1 MERVFLLPS
10 FLPSLMP
17 SNRRR
22 LSGPHS
28 IPLHCSLERAAAARL
43 LKMAS
48 HLLILSAESELLSM
62 MSKEIESKGWD
73 ESQKVYTEDKMG

>member
-1 MERVFLLPS
+1 MSERVCEWRGVFSLLPS

-62 MSKEIESKGWD
+62 MSEGNPVERLG
-73 ESQKVYTEDKMG
+73 